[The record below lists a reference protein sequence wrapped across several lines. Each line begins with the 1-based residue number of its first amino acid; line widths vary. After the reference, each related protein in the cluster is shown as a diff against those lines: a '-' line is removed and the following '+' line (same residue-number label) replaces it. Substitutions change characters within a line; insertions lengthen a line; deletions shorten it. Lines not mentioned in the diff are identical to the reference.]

1 MAVPLLLLRNR
12 YKEMAVVARAAFPTG
27 EATEGGAMVKKVI
40 IGLLVAFAV
49 YSVIATP
56 KESAEAVRTAGT
68 ALQTAGKSV
77 IDFFQGLNSE

>member
-1 MAVPLLLLRNR
+1 
-12 YKEMAVVARAAFPTG
+12 
-27 EATEGGAMVKKVI
+27 MVKKVI

-56 KESAEAVRTAGT
+56 NESAEAVRTAGT